1 MIKES
6 GDFMEDNALLY
17 TPTLLLLELIAI
29 HIGLIDI

>member
-6 GDFMEDNALLY
+6 GDFMEDNASLY
-17 TPTLLLLELIAI
+17 TPTLLELIAI